1 MALVTWFDPRVPARP
16 RNGRIRW
23 RRELG
28 STLAARRLGHVCIR
42 EQPLLRADV
51 SNELDALLAKGDVD
65 GAKAV
70 CEASPCLVANITR
83 AGLVRANP
91 GSYDSEAV

>member
-1 MALVTWFDPRVPARP
+1 MYPLAMFSVAAFGLILFNAL
-16 RNGRIRW
+16 
-23 RRELG
+23 
-28 STLAARRLGHVCIR
+28 SIR